1 MYAGS
6 RWAKGCHPDEFMQQ
20 DGYIT
25 SSPTIT
31 QIIEQEGLDSFV
43 VIRIDTN
50 LDGLSAYQYESL
62 FLQTIDCAS
71 SIDWYNGHN
80 NTGMAFGT
88 LNFIEKSKETCLL
101 NNGVSYP
108 MQSANIR
115 YKSSTTKLEKYGSKN
130 YNNIEKTISTNL
142 QKYGVEYVFQS
153 DIIKDKINQTKL
165 EKYDNATFTNP
176 EKSKQTKLEK
186 YGNENY
192 NNREKANKTNL
203 ERHGKNGIAKFTNEA
218 IFRNHGVHNA
228 SQIPFLSLIHNKKT
242 YAKNILSRCYP
253 EFKQYY

>member
-1 MYAGS
+1 MTSTSIYQPYFYIIQHKLTKKMYAGS
-6 RWAKGCHPDEFMQQ
+6 RWAKECHPNEFMQPN
-20 DGYIT
+20 GYTT
-25 SSPTIT
+25 SSSTIN
-31 QIIEQEGLDSFV
+31 QIIEQEGLDSFQ
-43 VIRIDTN
+43 ILRIDTN

-62 FLQTIDCAS
+62 FLQITDCAS

-88 LNFIEKSKETCLL
+88 LNFIEK
-101 NNGVSYP
+101 
-108 MQSANIR
+108 
-115 YKSSTTKLEKYGSKN
+115 
-130 YNNIEKTISTNL
+130 TISTNL
-142 QKYGVEYVFQS
+142 QKYGVECVFQS

-218 IFRNHGVHNA
+218 IFRNHGVYNA